1 MRQYFCLEAVTTD
14 SFLLSKSSVYYIPE
28 DTDIGGYR
36 DYINVVLPSTDD
48 SEAFGQHPNADISS
62 QVRHRCLEA
71 MPCMQTCEQVEETNI
86 LLDTIVSLQPAIA
99 TGAGE
104 TTEDKVAKIASDLA
118 STVPEGVFPTL
129 SARLSYP
136 YAMAIPV
143 LIVLPSL

>member
-62 QVRHRCLEA
+62 QVRA
-71 MPCMQTCEQVEETNI
+71 ATI
-86 LLDTIVSLQPAIA
+86 LMNSILFSLNLY
-99 TGAGE
+99 
-104 TTEDKVAKIASDLA
+104 SFCSYL
-118 STVPEGVFPTL
+118 FLFRWRRPT
-129 SARLSYP
+129 SY
-136 YAMAIPV
+136 
-143 LIVLPSL
+143 